1 MFCAAVSGVKR
12 AIKKKRIF
20 AVFGHCAKCTLA
32 GADFAPQRFKKKTLG
47 RANEPALVATTKPR
61 KARGGA
67 LLRCV
72 LQRCRGSQC
81 WCASGLERQRL
92 RPEDINQLMQK
103 AASLGFLNGTRLP
116 SVTAQVAKIQHIFF
130 FSNVKIDSY
139 PHLDLSKVSGKKRFN
154 QVASDKNC
162 S

>member
-12 AIKKKRIF
+12 AIKKN
-20 AVFGHCAKCTLA
+20 VFSLFLA
-32 GADFAPQRFKKKTLG
+32 TAPNARWQALILRRSGSRKKTLD

-67 LLRCV
+67 LLRCM

-139 PHLDLSKVSGKKRFN
+139 PHLDLSKVSGKKRLN